1 MTRDKESI
9 SSIILQIS
17 LRTLVNV
24 ILVFVL
30 VEGFVTT
37 YHFSYKLFADF
48 AYAAASQETINI
60 TIADG
65 DTAKDVAVVLEQN
78 GVVESR
84 YLFLA
89 RAYLGK
95 YNNRIQA
102 GTYTVGP
109 GMTPDEICKTI
120 CGLQSEG
127 ST

>member
-1 MTRDKESI
+1 M
-9 SSIILQIS
+9 
-17 LRTLVNV
+17 
-24 ILVFVL
+24 
-30 VEGFVTT
+30 T

-48 AYAAASQETINI
+48 SYSPSSQQTVNI

-65 DTAKDVAVVLEQN
+65 DTARDVAVVLEQN

-89 RAYLGK
+89 RVYLGK
-95 YNNRIQA
+95 YNSRIKA

-109 GMTPDEICKTI
+109 AMTPDEICKLI

-127 ST
+127 SA

>member
-17 LRTLVNV
+17 LRTLINV

-30 VEGFVTT
+30 VEGFVMS

-48 AYAAASQETINI
+48 AYVAGSQETVNI

-65 DTAKDVAVVLEQN
+65 DTAKNVAMVLEQN
-78 GVVESR
+78 GVVEDR

-95 YNNRIQA
+95 YNSRMQA

-109 GMTPDEICKTI
+109 GMTPDEICKII